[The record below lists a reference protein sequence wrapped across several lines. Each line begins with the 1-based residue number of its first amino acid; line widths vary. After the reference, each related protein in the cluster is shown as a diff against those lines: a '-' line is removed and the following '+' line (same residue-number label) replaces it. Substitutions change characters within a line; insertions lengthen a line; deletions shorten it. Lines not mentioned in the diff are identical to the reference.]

1 MSKAQDII
9 VRVFKYNGKEHRRWK
24 ARIVKSGTVVP
35 AVNHTQDARVS
46 GDDSLIVLDAEFGFA
61 VKHAVL
67 GEIPRGT
74 RTAEHYWFNRWYNV
88 FRFLEKDGS
97 TRLWYCNINTP
108 PILEHGVLSYIDLD
122 IDVLVQPDF
131 SYQVLD
137 VDEFEQNALIFG
149 YPDEVRRD
157 VQSAIAEVTSL
168 IEARQFPFTEAGGD
182 PTVREGAESLR
193 NRTRDSGTS

>member
-1 MSKAQDII
+1 MGSQDII
-9 VRVFKYNGKEHRRWK
+9 VRVFKYDGTEYRRWR
-24 ARIVKSGTVVP
+24 ARISGC
-35 AVNHTQDARVS
+35 
-46 GDDSLIVLDAEFGFA
+46 DDSLIVLDAEFEFA
-61 VKHAVL
+61 VKHEVL

-74 RTAEHYWFNRWYNV
+74 RTAEYYWFNRWYNV
-88 FRFLEKDGS
+88 FRFLRNDGD

-108 PILEHGVLSYIDLD
+108 PKLENGVLSYIDLD

-131 SYQVLD
+131 TYQVLD

-149 YPDEVRRD
+149 YPNEVRRD

-168 IEARQFPFTEAGGD
+168 IEARQFPFRDAGGD

-193 NRTRDSGTS
+193 NRTGNLRTS

>member
-9 VRVFKYNGKEHRRWK
+9 VRVLKYNGTEYRRWS
-24 ARIVKSGTVVP
+24 ARISKSGTGVP
-35 AVNHTQDARVS
+35 PVNHAQDAHVT
-46 GDDSLIVLDAEFGFA
+46 GDDSLIVLDAEFEHD
-61 VKHAVL
+61 VKHEVL

-74 RTAEHYWFNRWYNV
+74 RTAEYYWFNRWYNI
-88 FRFLEKDGS
+88 FRFLRNDGD

-108 PILEHGVLSYIDLD
+108 PKLENGVLSYIDLD

-131 SYQVLD
+131 TYQVLD
-137 VDEFEQNALIFG
+137 IDEFEQNAKLFG

-157 VQSAIAEVTSL
+157 VQRAIAEVTSL
-168 IEARQFPFTEAGGD
+168 IEARQFPFTEEGGD

-193 NRTRDSGTS
+193 NRTGRRGTN